1 MYEKAEINNLK
12 NRVTNLEL
20 KIMNYEIELQKL
32 RMDIIQIILKKKDG
46 DNH

>member
-20 KIMNYEIELQKL
+20 KTMNYEIELQKL